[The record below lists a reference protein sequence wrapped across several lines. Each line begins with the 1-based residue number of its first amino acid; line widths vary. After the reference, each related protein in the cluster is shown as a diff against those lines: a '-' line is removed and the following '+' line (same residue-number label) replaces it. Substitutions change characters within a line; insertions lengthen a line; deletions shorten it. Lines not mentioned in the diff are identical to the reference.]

1 MSEKLFVPDIGD
13 FENVEVIELLV
24 KEGQEIAENDPV
36 VTIESDKS
44 SVEIPSTLSG
54 KIESLKVKVGDKV
67 SKGDLILTISNSNQK
82 PVSPE
87 IIPKNTEKL
96 IKEAEHALKKT
107 KQQISA
113 TEKNNL
119 KKSENIKVIKKG
131 DIDPL
136 ETNEWLDSLSAVIE
150 KDGNQRAHYLIKELI
165 NKAYMEGANI
175 PYTQNTPYI
184 NTIPVNEEKK
194 SNGDQNIE
202 RRIRSLIRWNAAAM
216 VVRANKKFPELGG
229 HIGTFA
235 SAATLYD
242 VGMNHFWR
250 AKNNKFGGDLVY
262 FQGHSAPGM
271 YARAFLEG
279 RLNEKQLDSFRQEVS
294 PGGLSSYPHP
304 WLMPNFWQFPTV
316 SMGLG
321 PMLAIYQ
328 ARYMK
333 YLINRG
339 LIKDEGRKVWAFL
352 GDGEM
357 DEPESLG
364 AIGLASREK
373 LDNLIFVIN
382 CNLQRLDGPVRGNGK
397 IIQEL
402 EGIFRGAGWNVIKV
416 IWGTYWDSLLAN
428 DKTGHLVKVMN
439 ETVDGEYQAMKAR
452 DGAYVREKF
461 FGKYPETKELVSSLS
476 DKDIWRLNRG
486 GHDPHKVF
494 AAYDKATKNIGS
506 PTVIIAKTI
515 KGYGMGKS
523 GESVNTTHQT
533 KKLDVDDLMYYRD
546 RFDVPL
552 TDQQVK
558 NIEYYKPDKNSLEIK
573 YIKERRVQLGGF
585 IPERTTYAKPIKTPP
600 KDIFDNMK
608 ESTGQKEMSTTMAL
622 VRMLTNLLRDKNV
635 AQRLVPIIPD
645 EARTFGMEGFFQK
658 IGIYAHE
665 GQKYEPEDSAQLS
678 SYREEKSGQVLEEG
692 ITEAGAMSSWIAAGT
707 SYTNHDIE
715 MIPIYLFYSMFGFQ
729 RIGDFAWAGAD
740 SQSRGFLIG
749 ATAGRTTLA
758 GEGLQHQDGHSH
770 LMASTIPNCISYDPT
785 FHYELATIFRDGLKR
800 MHENKEN
807 IFYYI
812 TTMNENYPHPAMPKD
827 KACEEGILKGM
838 YKIKEFNK
846 HKKTKIQFLGSGT
859 ILREMIAGAEIL
871 QREYKIDSE
880 IWSVTS
886 FNELRRDGLEIERYN
901 LLNPEK
907 EPKKSYVES
916 CLGKTEGPIL
926 AASDYMRMNSDQIR
940 PYIKKSFYSLG
951 TDGFGRSDTRK
962 NLRKF
967 FEVDKEY
974 VVTYGLSIL
983 AKEQLIASKY
993 VQDAI
998 KKYKIDKNKP
1008 MPTKL

>member
-1 MSEKLFVPDIGD
+1 MTDKLLVPDIGD

-24 KEGQEIAENDPV
+24 KEGQEIKKNDPV

-44 SVEIPSTLSG
+44 SVEIPSLFSG
-54 KIESLKVKVGDKV
+54 IVESVNIKVGDKV
-67 SKGDLILTISNSNQK
+67 SKGDLLINISSNK
-82 PVSPE
+82 IGSKTESV
-87 IIPKNTEKL
+87 PKETENL
-96 IKEAEHALKKT
+96 IQEAESSLKKNQDQNELV
-107 KQQISA
+107 KNIVK
-113 TEKNNL
+113 EKDQ
-119 KKSENIKVIKKG
+119 KIEVINEG

-136 ETNEWLDSLSAVIE
+136 ETSEWLESLSAVIE
-150 KDGNQRAHYLIKELI
+150 KDGNHRAHYLIKELI

-250 AKNNKFGGDLVY
+250 AKNNKFGGDLIY

-279 RLNEKQLDSFRQEVS
+279 RLSEKQLDSFRQEVN

-328 ARYMK
+328 ARFMK

-364 AIGLASREK
+364 AIGLAAREK
-373 LDNLIFVIN
+373 LDNLIFVVN

-416 IWGTYWDSLLAN
+416 IWGSYWDPLLAN
-428 DKTGHLVKVMN
+428 DKTGHLVKTMN

-452 DGAYVREKF
+452 DGAYVRDKF
-461 FGKYPETKELVSSLS
+461 FGKYLETKELVSSLS

-494 AAYDKATKNIGS
+494 AAYDKASKNIGS
-506 PTVIIAKTI
+506 PTVVIAKTI

-533 KKLDVDDLMYYRD
+533 KKLDIDDLMYYRD

-558 NIEYYKPDKNSLEIK
+558 NIEYYKPDQNSPEIK
-573 YIKERRVQLGGF
+573 YLKERRIQLGGF
-585 IPERTTYAKPIKTPP
+585 IPERTTYAKSVKAPP

-608 ESTGQKEMSTTMAL
+608 VSTGKKEMSTTMAL

-635 AQRLVPIIPD
+635 APRLVPIIPD

-678 SYREEKSGQVLEEG
+678 SYKEEKSGQVLEEG
-692 ITEAGAMSSWIAAGT
+692 INEAGAMSSWIAAGT

-770 LMASTIPNCISYDPT
+770 LMASTIPNCRSYDPT
-785 FHYELATIFRDGLKR
+785 FHYELAVIFREGLRR
-800 MHENKEN
+800 MHEKKEN

-812 TTMNENYPHPAMPKD
+812 TTMNENYPHPEMPKD
-827 KACEEGILKGM
+827 KLCEEGILKGM

-846 HKKTKIQFLGSGT
+846 YKKTKIQFLGSGT

-871 QREYKIDSE
+871 QNEYQIDSE

-886 FNELRRDGLEIERYN
+886 FNELRRDGLEVERYN
-901 LLNPEK
+901 LLNPDK
-907 EPKKSYVES
+907 EPKKTYIEK
-916 CLGKTEGPIL
+916 CLGNTEGPIL

-940 PYIKKSFYSLG
+940 PYVNKSFYSLG

-962 NLRKF
+962 ELRKF
-967 FEVDKEY
+967 FEVDKEHIT
-974 VVTYGLSIL
+974 TYGLSIL
-983 AKEQLIASKY
+983 AKEQLIASKHAL
-993 VQDAI
+993 DAI
-998 KKYKIDKNKP
+998 KKYKIDTDKP